1 MEVHNF
7 GDRINDITN
16 EIVEAFKEL
25 VEERG
30 KDGVL
35 DIQNCENLEWESM
48 GIKEIRYVNKQLTFV
63 KKVKYSTEQLPF
75 WAFDIKNL
83 AWLYDDLIGELKW
96 LDKENK

>member
-7 GDRINDITN
+7 GDRIHDITN

-35 DIQNCENLEWESM
+35 DIQNCEDLGLEGM
-48 GIKEIRYVNKQLTFV
+48 GIKEIRCTNNQLTFV
-63 KKVKYSTEQLPF
+63 KKANTAEQLPF
-75 WAFDIKNL
+75 WDFDIKNL
-83 AWLYDDLIGELKW
+83 AWFYDDLIGELKW